1 MAAMPALGRSRARRP
16 TDRACVMLLADGAR
30 ADLFERLLEE
40 GQLPNIARHVVERG
54 DYRRASTVFT
64 STTGPAHVPFLTG
77 MFPGTADIPG
87 IRWFDRRK
95 YRPDL
100 GGGALRM
107 RSYVGA
113 EAGLVNADLNPRAR
127 TLFELCE
134 NPLNIFGFVTRG
146 LPKRADIEGG
156 RKLWLWPHAH
166 SSGDYTQA
174 DGWAARAAE
183 RVMHRT
189 SEFVFVMFPG
199 IDGHAHHFAPDDE
212 RTLNS
217 YRTVDRAVR
226 KIANVLSHEGTYD
239 NTLIVICSDHGHSEV
254 LEHYDVAV
262 ALEREHGLR
271 VAYHMGR
278 TLTVRPEAVACVS
291 GNGMAHLYF
300 AAGDWLRPPV
310 REQIEAA
317 HPGLLARLREEPA
330 VDVLATRA
338 GAGELIVE
346 SRRGR
351 ARLVDTGDGVRYQVE
366 GSDPFGF
373 AELPLE
379 MSGDDALERTFDSAH
394 PDALVQVAQLARSA
408 RSGDVFLSSVPGF
421 DLRERFEAQEHLS
434 GHGALHAAHMHVPLA
449 MSAPFGDGGPVRTAD
464 VYPTVLRFLG
474 REVPEGIDGVAR

>member
-1 MAAMPALGRSRARRP
+1 MAAMPALGCSRARRP
-16 TDRACVMLLADGAR
+16 PDRACVMLLADGAR
-30 ADLFERLLEE
+30 ADVFERLLEE
-40 GQLPNIARHVVERG
+40 GELPNIARHVVARG

-113 EAGLVNADLNPRAR
+113 EAGLVNADLNPDAH

-183 RVMHRT
+183 RVIHRT

-254 LEHYDVAV
+254 LEHFDVAV

-278 TLTVRPEAVACVS
+278 TLTMRPEAVVCVS

-300 AAGDWLRPPV
+300 AAGDWSRPPAL
-310 REQIEAA
+310 EQIEAA

-330 VDVLATRA
+330 VDIVATRV
-338 GAGELIVE
+338 GPGELIVE

-351 ARLVDTGDGVRYQVE
+351 ARLADAGDGALPGGGGRPVRLCRAAA
-366 GSDPFGF
+366 SDGRRRGARAHLRQRPPRRARPARPTRALGPLGGR
-373 AELPLE
+373 LPLL
-379 MSGDDALERTFDSAH
+379 GPRLRPARALRGPGA
-394 PDALVQVAQLARSA
+394 PLGPRSPP
-408 RSGDVFLSSVPGF
+408 RCP
-421 DLRERFEAQEHLS
+421 
-434 GHGALHAAHMHVPLA
+434 HA
-449 MSAPFGDGGPVRTAD
+449 RTARD
-464 VYPTVLRFLG
+464 ERALRRRGPGADRG
-474 REVPEGIDGVAR
+474 RLSDRAALPRPRRA